1 MTKIP
6 MPSAGM
12 WKATVTDAVAANG
25 AYYVTL
31 QLSVASPKFGV
42 SVMVAYA
49 LAGPDLEKDDIYG
62 RQEFSITRDGLHELA
77 RTFGNPMGTFQT
89 FSSKEQAER
98 RYEELVDLA
107 LKYLTSEPVRLP
119 WAHRRAP
126 R

>member
-12 WKATVTDAVAANG
+12 WKATVMDAVAANG
-25 AYYVTL
+25 QYYTTL

-49 LAGPDLEKDDIYG
+49 LATQNLEKDDIYG
-62 RQEFSITRDGLHELA
+62 RQEFSITRDGCRELA
-77 RTFGNPMGTFQT
+77 KTFGNPLGTFQT

-98 RYEELVDLA
+98 RYKELVDLA
-107 LKYLTSEPVRLP
+107 LKYLTEEPVWLL
-119 WAHRRAP
+119 
-126 R
+126 

>member
-12 WKATVTDAVAANG
+12 WKATVTDAIAANG
-25 AYYVTL
+25 QYYTTL

-49 LAGPDLEKDDIYG
+49 LATANLEKDDVYG
-62 RQEFSITRDGLHELA
+62 RQEFSITRDGCRELA
-77 RTFGNPMGTFQT
+77 KTFGNPLGTFQT

-98 RYEELVDLA
+98 RYKELVDLA
-107 LKYLTSEPVRLP
+107 LKYLTEEPVWLL
-119 WAHRRAP
+119 
-126 R
+126 